1 MSNWLV
7 CGYAVALL
15 LVGAVVTVKVLVPSL

>member
-15 LVGAVVTVKVLVPSL
+15 VVGIVVSVKVIVPYL

>member
-7 CGYAVALL
+7 CGYAVALIV
-15 LVGAVVTVKVLVPSL
+15 VGIVISVKIFVPYL

>member
-7 CGYAVALL
+7 CGYAVALIAIGI
-15 LVGAVVTVKVLVPSL
+15 VISVKVIVPYL

>member
-15 LVGAVVTVKVLVPSL
+15 AVGIVVSVKMIVPYL